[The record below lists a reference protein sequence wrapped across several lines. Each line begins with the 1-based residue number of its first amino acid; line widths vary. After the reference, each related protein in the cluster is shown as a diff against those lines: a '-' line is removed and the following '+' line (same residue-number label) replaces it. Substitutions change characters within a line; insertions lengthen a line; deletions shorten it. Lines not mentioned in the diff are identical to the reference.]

1 MRLRTTTV
9 RSESAANMALAEMA
23 EQDRLDEQQ
32 YQAKLANEAERQR
45 KRDVNAA
52 FWQSIKW
59 AVVAIVLAAI
69 ALFTSIKIAG

>member
-1 MRLRTTTV
+1 M

-45 KRDVNAA
+45 KREVNAA
-52 FWQSIKW
+52 FWHSIRW
-59 AVVAIVLAAI
+59 AILAIVLAAI
-69 ALFTSIKIAG
+69 ALFTLIRVAG